1 MDRSPVIDDMAGEQS
16 HRDLIAWQE
25 AMNLVEA
32 VYRVTSIFP
41 KEEAFGLIAQMR
53 RAAISIPSNIAEG
66 AARNSSREFFQY
78 LGVATAS
85 MAELE
90 TQLELAERL
99 KILAKDTDIL
109 VRVRRVGRLVNSL
122 RNSFRRGSSS
132 L

>member
-1 MDRSPVIDDMAGEQS
+1 MAGEQS